1 MSTMKKVKS
10 AIYSSPIG
18 DIQILVD
25 GESLIFLD
33 FADNTDRI
41 DKLMGRRFDN
51 FEIVESKNPAA
62 MRDRLNRYFK
72 GDWNAFEGL
81 DVDTGGT
88 DFQRSVW
95 RGLRA
100 IPTGQS
106 ISYDQLARDVGNPN
120 AIRAAASANANNPIS
135 IVIPCHR
142 VIGKNGAMRGY
153 AGGIERK
160 VWLLRHEG
168 ALI

>member
-1 MSTMKKVKS
+1 MKNIKS

-18 DIQILVD
+18 DIQILVE

-33 FADNTDRI
+33 FADNADRI
-41 DKLMGRRFDN
+41 EKLMGKRYEVFD
-51 FEIVESKNPAA
+51 IVESKNPAA
-62 MRDRLNRYFK
+62 MSDRLDRYFN
-72 GDWNAFEGL
+72 GDWSAFDGL

-88 DFQRSVW
+88 DFQQSVW
-95 RGLRA
+95 TGLKA

-106 ISYDQLARDVGNPN
+106 ISYDQLARDIGNPN
-120 AIRAAASANANNPIS
+120 AIRAAASANANNPVA

>member
-1 MSTMKKVKS
+1 MTKIKS
-10 AIYSSPIG
+10 AVYPSPIG
-18 DIQILVD
+18 DIQILVE
-25 GESLIFLD
+25 GERLIFLD

-41 DKLMGRRFDN
+41 EKLMHKRYGI
-51 FEIVESKNPAA
+51 FEMMDSENPA
-62 MRDRLNRYFK
+62 MMSDRLERYFN
-72 GDWNAFEGL
+72 GDWSAFDGL

-88 DFQRSVW
+88 DFQQSVW
-95 RGLRA
+95 KGLRA

-106 ISYDQLARDVGNPN
+106 ISYDQLARDIGNPN
-120 AIRAAASANANNPIS
+120 AIRAAASANANNPVS

>member
-1 MSTMKKVKS
+1 MKKIQS

-18 DIQILVD
+18 DIQILAE
-25 GESLIFLD
+25 GERLIFLD

-41 DKLMGRRFDN
+41 EKLMKRRYGD
-51 FEIVESKNPAA
+51 FEIVESENPAM
-62 MRDRLNRYFK
+62 MRDRLDRYFD
-72 GDWNAFEGL
+72 GDWSAFEGL
-81 DVDTGGT
+81 DVATGGT
-88 DFQRSVW
+88 DFQKSVW
-95 RGLRA
+95 KGLTA
-100 IPTGQS
+100 IPPGQS
-106 ISYDQLARDVGNPN
+106 ISYDQLAQDVGNPN

-153 AGGIERK
+153 AGGVERK

>member
-1 MSTMKKVKS
+1 MVKIIS
-10 AIYSSPIG
+10 AVYPGPIG
-18 DIQILVD
+18 EIQILVK
-25 GESLIFLD
+25 EASLVFLD

-41 DKLMGRRFDN
+41 EKLMGKRYGA
-51 FEIVESKNPAA
+51 FEIVESENPA
-62 MRDRLNRYFK
+62 MMFERLDRYFS
-72 GDWNAFEGL
+72 GDWRAFDGL

-88 DFQRSVW
+88 DFQKSVW
-95 RGLRA
+95 KGLRA
-100 IPTGQS
+100 IPAGQS
-106 ISYDQLARDVGNPN
+106 ITYDQLARDIGNPK
-120 AIRAAASANANNPIS
+120 AIRAAASANANNPVS

>member
-1 MSTMKKVKS
+1 MKKIRS
-10 AIYSSPIG
+10 AVYSSPIG
-18 DIQILVD
+18 DIQIFTE
-25 GESLIFLD
+25 GESLVFLD
-33 FADNTDRI
+33 FADNADRI
-41 DKLMGRRFDN
+41 EELMGKRYGD
-51 FEIVESKNPAA
+51 FEIVESENAA
-62 MRDRLNRYFK
+62 EMCDRLDRYFN
-72 GDWNAFEGL
+72 GDWSAFEGL
-81 DVDTGGT
+81 NVSAGGT
-88 DFQRSVW
+88 DFQKSVW
-95 RGLRA
+95 EGLRA

-120 AIRAAASANANNPIS
+120 AIRAAASANARNPVS

>member
-1 MSTMKKVKS
+1 MNKMKTIQS
-10 AIYSSPIG
+10 AVYASPIG
-18 DIQILVD
+18 DIQMLVE

-41 DKLMGRRFDN
+41 EKLMARRYGK
-51 FEIVESKNPAA
+51 FEIIESENPS
-62 MRDRLNRYFK
+62 MMCDRLDRYFN
-72 GDWNAFEGL
+72 GDWNAFEDL

-88 DFQRSVW
+88 DFQKTVW
-95 RGLRA
+95 KGLRA

-106 ISYDQLARDVGNPN
+106 ISYDQLARDIGNPN
-120 AIRAAASANANNPIS
+120 AIRAAASANANNPVS